1 MGKLVAL
8 VDGSIYSRSVCD
20 HAAWLARRTGRS
32 VEVLHVIG
40 RRQAATDDLSG
51 AISLGA
57 RTQLLEELAE
67 IDSRLS
73 RLAQVRGRAIL
84 EDAETILREGGV
96 EEVTTRLRIGDLVE
110 ETLGA
115 AADADMVVVG
125 KRGERADLAK
135 GHLGSNLERVARA
148 ADRPVFVASR
158 EFREIRRV
166 LVAFDGGASCL
177 KAVDHMA
184 RSPTAEGLAF
194 RLVHAGAD
202 TPEARRSLDG
212 ARAILAGAGLEA
224 DVEIARGTPPQAVAE
239 VAEDWRADLMVMGAY
254 GHSRIR
260 KMILGSVTEELLRA
274 CRLPV
279 FLFR

>member
-20 HAAWLARRTGRS
+20 HAAWLARRTNRS
-32 VEVLHVIG
+32 VEILHVIG
-40 RRQAATDDLSG
+40 RRQAATDDFSG

-67 IDSRLS
+67 IDSRLA
-73 RLAQVRGRAIL
+73 RLGQVRGRAIL

-96 EEVTTRLRIGDLVE
+96 TEVTTHLRIGDLVE
-110 ETLGA
+110 ETLTA

-125 KRGERADLAK
+125 KRGERADLAR
-135 GHLGSNLERVARA
+135 GHLGSNLERVART

-166 LVAFDGGASCL
+166 LLAFDGGASCL
-177 KAVDHMA
+177 KAVDHLS
-184 RSPTAEGLAF
+184 RSPTAEGLSF

-202 TPEARRSLDG
+202 TPEVRRSLEG
-212 ARAILAGAGLEA
+212 ARSLLAGAGLET
-224 DVEIARGTPPQAVAE
+224 DFEIARGTPAQAVSE
-239 VAEDWRADLMVMGAY
+239 VAEDWNADLLVMGAY

-260 KMILGSVTEELLRA
+260 KLILGSVTEELLRA